1 MRILAIETT
10 ERIGSVAAFQDTKLV
25 AETRLTGDQRSAQS
39 LAPALAEL
47 LKQLQWRAADLDLI
61 AVTSGPGSFTGLR
74 IGVTTAKTLAYAAD
88 AEVLGVNTL
97 EVIAAQAPLPDDE
110 IPDDEIPDDEINA
123 KITAVIDAQRGQLY
137 SASFVRE
144 SNASIRCVEET
155 QIVDCADWLAKR
167 QAGEV
172 VTGPGLS
179 RIAGDLPPGVS
190 VVDPQD
196 WAPRASTVGKLA
208 AAHYENG
215 RRDDV
220 FQLAP
225 QYYRPSAAE
234 EKWNERQGPTKGS
247 PTMGSGKAPG

>member
-10 ERIGSVAAFQDTKLV
+10 ERIGSVAAFQDAKLV
-25 AETRLTGDQRSAQS
+25 AEARLTSDQRSAQS

-74 IGVTTAKTLAYAAD
+74 IGVTTAKTLAYAAG

-97 EVIAAQAPLPDDE
+97 EVIAAQVPNVGPNE
-110 IPDDEIPDDEINA
+110 
-123 KITAVIDAQRGQLY
+123 KITAVIDAQREQVY

-144 SNASIRCVEET
+144 ANAAIRCVEQT
-155 QIVDCADWLAKR
+155 RIVDCAEWLAKR

-172 VTGPGLS
+172 LTGPGLS
-179 RIAGDLPPGVS
+179 RLADELPSDVTI
-190 VVDPQD
+190 VDPRD
-196 WAPRASTVGKLA
+196 WAPRAATVGETA

-215 RRDDV
+215 RRDDL
-220 FQLAP
+220 FRLAP

-234 EKWNERQGPTKGS
+234 EKWNERQGPT
-247 PTMGSGKAPG
+247 MGSGRD